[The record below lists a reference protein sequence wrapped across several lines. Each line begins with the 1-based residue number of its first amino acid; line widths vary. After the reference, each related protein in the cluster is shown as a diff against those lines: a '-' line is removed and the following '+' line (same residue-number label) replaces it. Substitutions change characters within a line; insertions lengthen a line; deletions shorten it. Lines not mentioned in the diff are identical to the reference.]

1 MHDSILSFVW
11 ILILAFGACLT
22 ILLARSAVSST
33 LIAREETKT
42 EEGKWV
48 DTRPTVIIRIAI
60 SPLYIVISAIATSA
74 VGWLFFIL
82 AGEFTQVVQ
91 IGGLFWMIVVFVI
104 SAIFHGVFCFLLIF
118 FSLAEMIKT
127 EDRIAE
133 KYSENYRVKSEI
145 AMMMQSLFL
154 S

>member
-33 LIAREETKT
+33 LITREETKT

-127 EDRIAE
+127 EDQIAE
-133 KYSENYRVKSEI
+133 KYSENYRVKSEL